1 MRYFNTTGPVVSEEH
16 YNILALSRWG
26 MDGIRQLIREK
37 RYFVLHAPRQTGKTS
52 CLLALMKKLNEEGNY
67 TALYAIPPEQLTLQV
82 TTYLPPTPFLE
93 KEKKTAVAMR

>member
-1 MRYFNTTGPVVSEEH
+1 MGFANSSGRNAISYSMP
-16 YNILALSRWG
+16 
-26 MDGIRQLIREK
+26 
-37 RYFVLHAPRQTGKTS
+37 PRQTGKTS

>member
-37 RYFVLHAPRQTGKTS
+37 RYFVLHAP
-52 CLLALMKKLNEEGNY
+52 
-67 TALYAIPPEQLTLQV
+67 PPD
-82 TTYLPPTPFLE
+82 
-93 KEKKTAVAMR
+93 R